1 MLECLGDALLP
12 VELGSAGEPLQLHGS
27 IQQRRRAHAGS
38 GGGSGAGGDG
48 SGDGDGGVGAGGGG
62 DGDGDGD
69 GALLRLTTRGLER
82 LLQLAVLGVLNGLRR
97 RRWRS
102 HRRRGSM
109 ARRGSGLARRG
120 EQHGCCSLDVSIAR
134 AEGGARLRLRK
145 AERTEVLHRC

>member
-48 SGDGDGGVGAGGGG
+48 SGDGDGGIGAGGGG
-62 DGDGDGD
+62 DGDGDGY
-69 GALLRLTTRGLER
+69 GALLRLTTRGLDR
-82 LLQLAVLGVLNGLRR
+82 LLQLAVLGVPSRH
-97 RRWRS
+97 W
-102 HRRRGSM
+102 RGSV